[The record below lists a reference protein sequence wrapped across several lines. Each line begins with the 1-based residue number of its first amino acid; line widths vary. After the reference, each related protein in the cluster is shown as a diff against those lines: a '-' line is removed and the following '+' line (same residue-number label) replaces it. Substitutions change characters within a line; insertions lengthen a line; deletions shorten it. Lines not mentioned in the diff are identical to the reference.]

1 MKKWALALEGGSLRC
16 MFSAGAVDV
25 MMEQGLWSDG
35 VFGVSA
41 GALTGVNYVSRQVG
55 RTAQV
60 NLDYVN
66 DKRYLGLGNL
76 IFKKSIFNFDFLFG
90 EISDKLIPLD
100 RETFAASPT
109 RFTAVATDC
118 RTGQP
123 VFWEKHSC
131 QDIYGAIRASASM
144 PLLAPT
150 VEVEGIPCV
159 DGGASL
165 SIPYARALE
174 EGYDKVVVIT
184 TREHGYRKPQ
194 TPRALARLY
203 AKHYK
208 QYPQLVRALLET
220 PRRYARELD
229 ALDRLEAQGK
239 VFVLRPPEPVTVS
252 RTERD
257 LIKLRALYAQGRQV
271 CRNSWKHWPA
281 IWKAEKEA
289 PPGEPLFHFI
299 FPILPKI
306 LAATK
311 PMNTIGTTSSSTSS
325 TTAIFT
331 ATPHAASMMQTSRE
345 RHTTA
350 KTAGS
355 SRSIPENVGA
365 RAGSFSRQRP
375 IHQWNR

>member
-1 MKKWALALEGGSLRC
+1 
-16 MFSAGAVDV
+16 
-25 MMEQGLWSDG
+25 
-35 VFGVSA
+35 
-41 GALTGVNYVSRQVG
+41 
-55 RTAQV
+55 
-60 NLDYVN
+60 
-66 DKRYLGLGNL
+66 
-76 IFKKSIFNFDFLFG
+76 
-90 EISDKLIPLD
+90 
-100 RETFAASPT
+100 
-109 RFTAVATDC
+109 
-118 RTGQP
+118 
-123 VFWEKHSC
+123 
-131 QDIYGAIRASASM
+131 M
-144 PLLAPT
+144 PLLPHC
-150 VEVEGIPCV
+150 EVEASLRGR
-159 DGGASL
+159 GASL

-281 IWKAEKEA
+281 IWKAEKRGSPRGA
-289 PPGEPLFHFI
+289 SFFILFSDI
-299 FPILPKI
+299 AQD

-331 ATPHAASMMQTSRE
+331 ATPHAASMIQTSRE